1 MSNFEDI
8 SEKLVKSK
16 LIEQNVEAVER
27 GRQTPQVVIIEPT
40 RELATQV
47 YGEAVK
53 FTRNTRNT
61 GRLFLFLLIFEI
73 FSQIDTLPIYRVKSA
88 LHEGVFRIYF
98 KWVELLSV
106 DIFVHAKG
114 IVKGTLPAWD

>member
-1 MSNFEDI
+1 MSNFEDKNQ
-8 SEKLVKSK
+8 KLVKSK

-61 GRLFLFLLIFEI
+61 GRLF
-73 FSQIDTLPIYRVKSA
+73 
-88 LHEGVFRIYF
+88 
-98 KWVELLSV
+98 
-106 DIFVHAKG
+106 
-114 IVKGTLPAWD
+114 